1 MFVAYTRR
9 EHFEYQSKSSLKFR
23 EPLIELRFY
32 SVRIIFFVFN
42 KLTTRAYQMCFVTQ
56 LSAGLRCT
64 LCVDTH
70 ATKSSW
76 KFSGHRISPRK
87 SLGNNFVSLNW
98 PAYFPACSR
107 EILFLYLLFVFIAS
121 ETMQISYSHDS
132 RFDSFFA
139 EGKLHWKHCRT
150 VDESIGKSF

>member
-1 MFVAYTRR
+1 MFVAYTRCFN
-9 EHFEYQSKSSLKFR
+9 FEYQSKSLLKFR
-23 EPLIELRFY
+23 EPLIELCAY

-42 KLTTRAYQMCFVTQ
+42 KLTTRAHQMCFVTQ

-70 ATKSSW
+70 ATKSSL
-76 KFSGHRISPRK
+76 SSRGIESPREHR
-87 SLGNNFVSLNW
+87 SAVNNFVSLNW
-98 PAYFPACSR
+98 PAYFQACSR

-132 RFDSFFA
+132 RFDWFFA
-139 EGKLHWKHCRT
+139 EGKLH
-150 VDESIGKSF
+150 